1 MQLFNRN
8 FTDNLLPFDGE
19 LYYYGPVFTSEE
31 VENWYQLL
39 LHQIPWKHDELIMF
53 GKKIITSRKVAWY
66 GDNHFSYVY
75 SHQLKQALIW
85 TTELLN
91 LKHQIEK
98 ICGETFNSCLLN
110 LYHHGKES
118 MGWHSD
124 NERELVPN
132 GTIASVSFG
141 AERKFMFRHNEKK
154 NNLTLMLESGSILL
168 MKGSI
173 QTHWKHQL
181 PAMAK
186 ITTPRINLTF
196 RNMIQ

>member
-31 VENWYQLL
+31 VANWYQLL
-39 LHQIPWKHDELIMF
+39 LHQIPWEHDELIMF
-53 GKKIITSRKVAWY
+53 GKKIITARKVAWY

-75 SHQLKQALIW
+75 SHKLKLVSIW

-91 LKHQIEK
+91 LKNQIEK
-98 ICGETFNSCLLN
+98 KCGETFNSCLLN

>member
-1 MQLFNRN
+1 
-8 FTDNLLPFDGE
+8 
-19 LYYYGPVFTSEE
+19 
-31 VENWYQLL
+31 
-39 LHQIPWKHDELIMF
+39 
-53 GKKIITSRKVAWY
+53 
-66 GDNHFSYVY
+66 
-75 SHQLKQALIW
+75 LKQASIW

-91 LKHQIEK
+91 LKNQIEK

-154 NNLTLMLESGSILL
+154 NKLTLMLESGSILL